1 MDFCMAE
8 RKSKEVN
15 KSELKV
21 HDRQKKKEGKIWT
34 SVWPKE
40 NQKKSTNLN

>member
-21 HDRQKKKEGKIWT
+21 HDRQKKKKVKYGLLYGRKKIKR
-34 SVWPKE
+34 S
-40 NQKKSTNLN
+40 Q

>member
-1 MDFCMAE
+1 MDSCVAE
-8 RKSKEVN
+8 IKSKGVN
-15 KSELKV
+15 DSELKV

-40 NQKKSTNLN
+40 NQKESISLT

>member
-8 RKSKEVN
+8 RKSKGVN

-21 HDRQKKKEGKIWT
+21 HDRRLLVQKY
-34 SVWPKE
+34 V
-40 NQKKSTNLN
+40 Q